1 MSRSGGDQLFPPP
14 FPAMNSRGKPPL
26 VWRRLRRLRGWSQGD
41 EEDLEERSARAAG
54 ARGADGIVPPGVASE
69 RSEGRGATPP
79 PERSGAPLVV
89 AVDRLVAAGVLRT
102 DVDVAVAVPAVVE
115 MTAWMAMRRTADPL
129 RPR

>member
-1 MSRSGGDQLFPPP
+1 M
-14 FPAMNSRGKPPL
+14 
-26 VWRRLRRLRGWSQGD
+26 RGWSQGD

-54 ARGADGIVPPGVASE
+54 ARGAAGIVPPGVVSE
-69 RSEGRGATPP
+69 RSEGRGVTPP

-89 AVDRLVAAGVLRT
+89 AA
-102 DVDVAVAVPAVVE
+102 AVPAVVE

>member
-1 MSRSGGDQLFPPP
+1 
-14 FPAMNSRGKPPL
+14 
-26 VWRRLRRLRGWSQGD
+26 
-41 EEDLEERSARAAG
+41 
-54 ARGADGIVPPGVASE
+54 
-69 RSEGRGATPP
+69 
-79 PERSGAPLVV
+79 VV